1 MLVGKFGIRTLIA
14 FSHDLV
20 AVAVAWWFAYLFRFN
35 FEIPSVTW
43 SFLPK
48 ILPWIVLIH
57 TSFFLWLGLYRGL
70 WRYASLPDLK
80 RIFVAVVSGT
90 ATVLLVLW
98 LTGLL
103 ADIPGSVILLAPLL
117 LLLIM
122 GGSRLVYRAWKEH
135 RLYGLESYEAKL
147 VLIIGAGNTAMNLVK
162 DLARSRDWHVVG
174 MLDDDPRKLGTRLHG
189 VRVLGVIN
197 ELPQWVQKLNVGHV
211 IIAIPSVPHR
221 IHRHTL
227 EMCSEIGVKAMTV
240 PSYADLISGKTT
252 VSKIREIE
260 LDDLLGRAPVVLD
273 NDGLHSFLT
282 GKIILVT
289 GAGGSIGSELCRQ
302 LINFNPERIVF
313 LELNELALYNIQEE
327 LSQRFSDL
335 KMSFLIGDIKD
346 HARMTQ
352 IFTQYRPSVVFHAAA
367 YKHVPLMEQENA
379 CQALLNNVLGTY
391 ILAQV
396 AIDFGVEKFVLIST
410 DKAVNPISIMGA
422 SKRLAEM
429 VCQALQQSILK
440 HTKPDQVIRLQ
451 PTCFVMVRFGNVLG
465 STGSVIPK
473 FREQIA
479 RGGPI
484 TVTHP
489 EMTRYFMSITEAAQ
503 LVLQAGLMGG
513 AKGGGEI
520 FVLDM
525 GNPVKIVELAND
537 LIHLSGLGEDDIRI
551 VFSGLRPGEKLHEE
565 LLATNENTLPT
576 PHEKLRIAQACQVDE
591 QWLAD
596 LITWL
601 SKVTVLSDQEVRDQL
616 AKWVPEYIPKELEH
630 INTTGSDLEPVRK
643 SAS

>member
-1 MLVGKFGIRTLIA
+1 MFVSKLGIRTFIA
-14 FSHDLV
+14 FIHDFV

-35 FEIPSVTW
+35 FEIPSF
-43 SFLPK
+43 SRELLLE
-48 ILPWIVLIH
+48 ILPWIVLIQA
-57 TSFFLWLGLYRGL
+57 SFFLWLGLYRGL

-80 RIFVAVVSGT
+80 RIFVAVIMGT
-90 ATVLLVLW
+90 ITGLPVLW
-98 LTGLL
+98 LLGLL
-103 ADIPGSVILLAPLL
+103 ANIPGSVILLAPLL

-122 GGSRLVYRAWKEH
+122 GGSRLIYRAWKER
-135 RLYGLESYEAKL
+135 RLYSMESNEAKL
-147 VLIIGAGNTAMNLVK
+147 VLILGAGSTAVNLVK
-162 DLARSRDWHVVG
+162 VLAGSRDWHVVG
-174 MLDDDPRKLGTRLHG
+174 MLDDDPRKLGTRLQG

-211 IIAIPSVPHR
+211 IIAIPSVSHR
-221 IHRHTL
+221 IHRHAL

-240 PSYADLISGKTT
+240 PSYVDLISGKTT
-252 VSKIREIE
+252 VSQIREIE

-273 NDGLHSFLT
+273 NDGLHGLLT
-282 GKIILVT
+282 GKVILVT

-302 LINFNPERIVF
+302 IVAFEPDRIIF
-313 LELNELALYNIQEE
+313 LELNEFPLYNIQEE
-327 LSQRFSDL
+327 FLSRFPDIG
-335 KMSFLIGDIKD
+335 MSFLIGDVKD

-352 IFTQYRPSVVFHAAA
+352 IFTQFRPTVVFHAAA

-391 ILAQV
+391 VLAQV
-396 AIDFGVEKFVLIST
+396 AISFGVEKFVLVST
-410 DKAVNPISIMGA
+410 DKAVNPVSIMGA

-429 VCQALQQSILK
+429 VCQALQQSISK
-440 HTKPDQVIRLQ
+440 NEKPDQNSLFHQ
-451 PTCFVMVRFGNVLG
+451 TCFVIVRFGNVLG

-489 EMTRYFMSITEAAQ
+489 EMTRYFMSIPEATQ

-525 GNPVKIVELAND
+525 GDPVKIVDLAND
-537 LIHLSGLGEDDIRI
+537 LIHLSGLGEEDIRI

-565 LLATNENTLPT
+565 LLSVSESTLPT
-576 PHEKLRIAQACQVDE
+576 PHEKLRIAQSRQVDE
-591 QWLAD
+591 QWLSD

-601 SKVTVLSDQEVRDQL
+601 SKITVLSDQEVRDQL
-616 AKWVPEYIPKELEH
+616 AKWVPEYTNKELDS
-630 INTTGSDLEPVRK
+630 N
-643 SAS
+643 